1 MAWWGVSLNS
11 GSFQPKQK
19 NRFVVKFGRGGTLLS
34 VKSVTKPSVS
44 IASKEYRLMN
54 HYYNYPGIPKWEAIN
69 IKFVDGKIWGN
80 STASTEPASTPS
92 LNESTTSSQ
101 LWEML
106 LATGYVNQN
115 NVSSNMPNL
124 AKVVSPEKAATI
136 DASFGGTTSTTNS
149 SNSMRI
155 MQLNPEGRAI
165 ETWTIYNP
173 IITKISWG
181 DLDYGDDSLVEYS
194 LDITYDWAELS
205 ETESSI

>member
-1 MAWWGVSLNS
+1 MAWWGDSLDS

-80 STASTEPASTPS
+80 STAVLDPQNLPS
-92 LNESTTSSQ
+92 LNQSTTSGQ

-106 LATGYVNQN
+106 LATGYVNQKGTAADI
-115 NVSSNMPNL
+115 PGL

-136 DASFGGTTSTTNS
+136 DVSFGGTTTTTDS

-155 MQLNPEGRAI
+155 MQLNPEGKAI

-205 ETESSI
+205 ETESTI

>member
-1 MAWWGVSLNS
+1 MAWWGDSLDN

-69 IKFVDGKIWGN
+69 IRFVDGKIWG
-80 STASTEPASTPS
+80 ASDFKPGTPP
-92 LNESTTSSQ
+92 NE
-101 LWEML
+101 EML
-106 LATGYVNQN
+106 LATGYVNQKG
-115 NVSSNMPNL
+115 VGADIRGL
-124 AKVVSPEKAATI
+124 ARVVSPEKAAMI
-136 DASFGGTTSTTNS
+136 DVSFGASTKKSDS

-155 MQLNPEGRAI
+155 MQLNAEGVAI
-165 ETWTIYNP
+165 ETWVIYNP

-181 DLDYGDDSLVEYS
+181 DLDYGSDELVEYS

-205 ETESSI
+205 EKEQKP

>member
-1 MAWWGVSLNS
+1 MAWWGDSLDS

-80 STASTEPASTPS
+80 STAKANPEG
-92 LNESTTSSQ
+92 NGGYMESTTSSQ

-115 NVSSNMPNL
+115 NVSSSMSGL

-136 DASFGGTTSTTNS
+136 DVSFGGTTSATDS

-155 MQLNPEGRAI
+155 MQLNPEGKAI

-194 LDITYDWAELS
+194 LDITYDWAELD
-205 ETESSI
+205 ETEKKP

>member
-1 MAWWGVSLNS
+1 MAWWGDNLDKD
-11 GSFQPKQK
+11 SFQPKQK

-80 STASTEPASTPS
+80 SAASADPAQQGGYM
-92 LNESTTSSQ
+92 ESTTSSQ

-115 NVSSNMPNL
+115 NVSSPMSGL

-136 DASFGGTTSTTNS
+136 DVSFGASTTESDS

-155 MQLNPEGRAI
+155 MQLNPAGKAI

-194 LDITYDWAELS
+194 LDITYDWAELD
-205 ETESSI
+205 ETEKKP